1 MSIAAILGWF
11 GDRSSSRRAPMLLG
25 LVATAG
31 ATLILCLGSSIGVLV
46 AGRFLQGASE
56 AVVWTMGLALL
67 VDTVGQD
74 RIGEV
79 LGYTSLAVTLGLLSA
94 PPLCGSLY
102 QWGGYYA
109 PFYLAFGVVALD
121 IALRLIMIEKK
132 VAVTY
137 TQPHR
142 KACSAYGTLRQDADF
157 RPQNTPAMDPERS
170 HVASTAYEP
179 QSDQEREPLIG
190 SPESTEPKPRLT
202 SGTPIVLT
210 LLTSPRMLASL
221 WGCFVDTALAVSFDT
236 VLPLFLKETFK
247 WDASQVGLMFLALL
261 GPSFGTPAVGRLSD
275 RVGSRWIATA
285 GFLLC
290 VPGCILLGFIG
301 ENTTLD
307 KALLGGILALIGL
320 GHSFVV
326 TPLMAEITGVVAELE
341 KQCPGM
347 FGPSGGHAQAY
358 GLYTC
363 TFGTSTLIG
372 PLASNFARERLGWMV
387 MSWSM
392 GGFCMISAIIAAV
405 FTGQRKGARS
415 HKAGC
420 ASHEEEGY
428 LVDDPR

>member
-1 MSIAAILGWF
+1 MEWLDVTGNPPSALMSIAAILGWF

-236 VLPLFLKETFK
+236 VSCACRQQVPATYPHPSSGSSPVSQGDLQMGRESGWPDVPRSTRPEF
-247 WDASQVGLMFLALL
+247 WD
-261 GPSFGTPAVGRLSD
+261 T
-275 RVGSRWIATA
+275 GSR
-285 GFLLC
+285 
-290 VPGCILLGFIG
+290 
-301 ENTTLD
+301 
-307 KALLGGILALIGL
+307 
-320 GHSFVV
+320 
-326 TPLMAEITGVVAELE
+326 
-341 KQCPGM
+341 
-347 FGPSGGHAQAY
+347 
-358 GLYTC
+358 
-363 TFGTSTLIG
+363 
-372 PLASNFARERLGWMV
+372 
-387 MSWSM
+387 
-392 GGFCMISAIIAAV
+392 
-405 FTGQRKGARS
+405 
-415 HKAGC
+415 
-420 ASHEEEGY
+420 
-428 LVDDPR
+428 